1 MISMKLQI
9 QKQPYDR
16 QDFQLTMLSAMSQN
30 AIIATQIVKG
40 GVDSIVFE
48 NFIYHMLKSV
58 VTDPKNADKDIL
70 IFMDNAVMHR
80 HS

>member
-48 NFIYHMLKSV
+48 NFIYHMLQSV